1 MKARAISR
9 EDIRR
14 HTDLSNFLRETFGF
28 FFVPRL
34 ITSKSL
40 ITSFSLYWTLNQ

>member
-14 HTDLSNFLRETFGF
+14 QTDLSNFLRETFASI
-28 FFVPRL
+28 FVPRL

-40 ITSFSLYWTLNQ
+40 ITSFFLYWTLNQ

>member
-14 HTDLSNFLRETFGF
+14 QTDLSNFLRETFGSIF
-28 FFVPRL
+28 C
-34 ITSKSL
+34 TK
-40 ITSFSLYWTLNQ
+40 TNYK